1 MFYMD
6 FHALV
11 IYNLIYSLANFGVTD
26 VGKFF
31 DMDSPFMRVLNRV
44 GDLMIMNFLMI
55 LCCIPVITA
64 GAAFTAMHYV
74 LLKIVR
80 GEEGYLIKG
89 FFKSFKQNFRQATTI
104 WLLMLLV
111 ILVYVGDSLIF
122 NYSGLTFPKPLVI
135 AVVAVAVLLA
145 MAAVYVF
152 PLQARF
158 ENTVKNTLKNAMILA
173 FVNLPK
179 TLLTVGCYVLPP
191 VIAYFSNYA
200 LLFVFLFGISAPAY
214 AAAWIYSGIFKKL
227 EPETEKVTDD
237 MDFSLRID
245 EGNQEIDG

>member
-1 MFYMD
+1 M
-6 FHALV
+6 
-11 IYNLIYSLANFGVTD
+11 
-26 VGKFF
+26 GKFF
-31 DMDSPFMRVLNRV
+31 DMDSPVMRVLNRV

-80 GEEGYLIKG
+80 GEEGGYIARG
-89 FFKSFKQNFRQATTI
+89 FFKSFKENFKQATVI

-111 ILVYVGDSLIF
+111 VAVYVGDSLIF
-122 NYSGLTFPKPLVI
+122 NYSGLTFPKALII
-135 AVVAVAVLLA
+135 AVVAVAVLLV

-158 ENTVKNTLKNAMILA
+158 ENTVKNTLKNALILA
-173 FVNLPK
+173 FANLPK
-179 TLLTVGCYVLPP
+179 TLLMVGCYILPI
-191 VIAYFSNYA
+191 VIVYFSDYA

-227 EPETEKVTDD
+227 EPEAEKVADD